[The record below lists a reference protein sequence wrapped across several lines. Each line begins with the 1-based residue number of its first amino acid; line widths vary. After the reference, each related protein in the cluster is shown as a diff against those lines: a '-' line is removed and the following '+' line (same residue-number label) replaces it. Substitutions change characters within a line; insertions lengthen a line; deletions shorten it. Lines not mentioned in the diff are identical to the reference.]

1 MLDKS
6 YFFSFISKLKA
17 LGDKFNE
24 LKGNLRFVIVGGAL
38 FFVIIIS
45 LVLLNC
51 GRNNLPYMN
60 QFAADFVSNMVK
72 GDVEAVKIMSNDVF
86 SEISNNVFWIKKY
99 KEIYGGILVAEAS
112 KEIEYETDEDR
123 ERMSYGAAYV
133 PDPSKKIDPTKTLAK
148 VKIRIVYNKKFS
160 DRFNHNRTGYVYF
173 KQQDSQWVPMSYYFI
188 ESKNLDFIN
197 KGFEKKIK

>member
-6 YFFSFISKLKA
+6 YFFSLISKLKE

-72 GDVEAVKIMSNDVF
+72 GDIEAVKIMSNDAF
-86 SEISNNVFWIKKY
+86 SEISNNVFWIKKC
-99 KEIYGGILVAEAS
+99 KEILE
-112 KEIEYETDEDR
+112 EY
-123 ERMSYGAAYV
+123 
-133 PDPSKKIDPTKTLAK
+133 
-148 VKIRIVYNKKFS
+148 
-160 DRFNHNRTGYVYF
+160 
-173 KQQDSQWVPMSYYFI
+173 
-188 ESKNLDFIN
+188 
-197 KGFEKKIK
+197 